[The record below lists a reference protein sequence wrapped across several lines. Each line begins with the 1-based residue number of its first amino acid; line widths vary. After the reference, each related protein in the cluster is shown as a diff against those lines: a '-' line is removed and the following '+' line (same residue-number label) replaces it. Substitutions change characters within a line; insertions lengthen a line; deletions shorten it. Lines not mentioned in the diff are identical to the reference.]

1 MTTMP
6 SEAYDA
12 LRDAQ
17 GASDE
22 KARRAAECTAPAV
35 AAYDARFAGIR
46 GDIGGSRVEFTG
58 PRGEIRTLRWMVG
71 FNTALTVAVLHESSV
86 GARDGPED
94 ERGLAHIVRRFTRA
108 RGLDPD
114 APGPG
119 RPP

>member
-17 GASDE
+17 GASYE
-22 KARRAAECTAPAV
+22 KARRAAEAV

-46 GDIGGSRVEFTG
+46 GDIGGPRVEFTG
-58 PRGEIRTLRWMVG
+58 PRGEVRTLRWMVG
-71 FNTALTVAVLHESSV
+71 FNTALTVAVLHEPSV

-94 ERGLAHIVRRFTRA
+94 ERGLAHTARRFTR
-108 RGLDPD
+108 
-114 APGPG
+114 
-119 RPP
+119 